1 LQLKISRKNTDNV
14 VISQTVATA
23 IPTGTSKSAVLSKF
37 LDAKSGL
44 VVLDETP
51 WISLYFLNTANTAA
65 GVLRRTN
72 SYPYMTSQE
81 GEPL

>member
-1 LQLKISRKNTDNV
+1 VGVSR
-14 VISQTVATA
+14 TVATA

-44 VVLDETP
+44 VVLEEVPGTV
-51 WISLYFLNTANTAA
+51 SLYYLNTGGSGPTLVKSNFF
-65 GVLRRTN
+65 
-72 SYPYMTSQE
+72 SYVTSSG